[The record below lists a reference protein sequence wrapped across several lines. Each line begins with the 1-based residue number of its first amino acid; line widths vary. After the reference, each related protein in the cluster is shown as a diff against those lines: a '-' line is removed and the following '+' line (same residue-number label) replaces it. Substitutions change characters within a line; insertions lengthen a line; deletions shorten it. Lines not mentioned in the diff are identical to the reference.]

1 MDHSSC
7 SPPNKA
13 LLPLILIAITL
24 LAVVLARDF
33 LPAISGSTDEISGT
47 VTLSIFLNKPT
58 FLREWFIGIG
68 MLLCLYSGYQ
78 TLKIFQSG
86 PSPRLI
92 FYAGALMLFIFHIGW
107 KNIPFWINNLHN
119 LKAGSGLYDP
129 KVLIPLTSSV
139 GLFWYFINLSFLMLT
154 ILTPV
159 ILLMSICLKKSFP
172 LKYYGSILTLMLLN
186 FLLFQLTPDYYEWL
200 LD

>member
-1 MDHSSC
+1 MDHSFC

-24 LAVVLARDF
+24 LAAVLARDF
-33 LPAISGSTDEISGT
+33 LPAISGSPDKISGT

-86 PSPRLI
+86 LSPLLI

-107 KNIPFWINNLHN
+107 KNIPFWINNLHH

-129 KVLIPLTSSV
+129 KVLIPITSSV
-139 GLFWYFINLSFLMLT
+139 GLIWYFINLIFLVLT
-154 ILTPV
+154 LLSPV
-159 ILLMSICLKKSFP
+159 FLLMIICLTKSFP
-172 LKYYGSILTLMLLN
+172 LKYDGSILTLMLLN
-186 FLLFQLTPDYYEWL
+186 FSLFQLTPDYYEWL